1 MAQRSHILITA
12 ALAGV
17 QSALA
22 QPAATQSNNQ
32 NAANRADAG
41 FTSLNGNLKPG
52 LLLLPT
58 LTAETA
64 PRRTFDDILEQKD
77 GKDDPEN
84 RDSTALL
91 AINDD
96 RPLDFE
102 RAPDVEQDLRDRR
115 DPLRP
120 RRGGDFDFLESHA
133 GDFSLGF
140 GLTRAGRASA
150 REKDRPLASMES
162 RELTVTGADGPVQ
175 MLDAGFGW
183 RFRPDRDVTLSLES
197 GLRTLTKGGPG
208 AEQSSADLGHE
219 PIFLPVIGAALQ
231 WDLISGLQ
239 FEGRA
244 TGHMDDRR
252 GTFFDVFA
260 EARIDLTRSTDLV
273 AGYRFLDAS
282 FESSTSSAKLSQD
295 AVYAGIRI
303 RY

>member
-12 ALAGV
+12 ALAGA
-17 QSALA
+17 QPALA
-22 QPAATQSNNQ
+22 QPANTQSNNQ
-32 NAANRADAG
+32 IPPARAESADL
-41 FTSLNGNLKPG
+41 SSNLKQG

-64 PRRTFDDILEQKD
+64 PRRSLDDILEQND
-77 GKDDPEN
+77 EQGAETIDT
-84 RDSTALL
+84 SALL
-91 AINDD
+91 GGIDDD

-102 RAPDVEQDLRDRR
+102 HGADTEQDPRDRR

-120 RRGGDFDFLESHA
+120 RRGGDIDFLESDA

-197 GLRTLTKGGPG
+197 GLRTLTKGGPD

-219 PIFLPVIGAALQ
+219 PIFLPVIGAALR

-252 GTFFDVFA
+252 GTFVDVFA

-282 FESSTSSAKLSQD
+282 FESDTSRAKLSQD